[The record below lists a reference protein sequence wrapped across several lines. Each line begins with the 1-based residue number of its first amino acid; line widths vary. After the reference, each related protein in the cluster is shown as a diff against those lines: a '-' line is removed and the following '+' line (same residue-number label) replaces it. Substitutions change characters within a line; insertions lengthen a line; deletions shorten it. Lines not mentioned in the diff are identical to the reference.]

1 MAVAPLPPAAELL
14 STVRSSCRQL
24 RLASDIQVNN
34 AAADELLR
42 AITAEEWADFVG
54 NGGAKHG
61 IRLPLR
67 FDSDEEELNVI
78 CILSLLNFLSG
89 YRHPLHRLTGR
100 GAWSTILTLVL
111 AAHLSGPSTS
121 SPLTAAGM
129 IASTPSTLASLINI
143 KTHVEKDHP
152 TLGAAVKVGEKDA
165 DAFEVLELLAGTLNE
180 TGKVLQKEG
189 KKDLGAWL
197 GAKLDETGGD
207 APKMVVELARTF
219 PTFNDSAVVDGQP
232 VYLFKKAFF
241 LLNAI
246 AERFASPSTSA
257 IAGDNEEEDAARI
270 FPFPVPDVSGFPI
283 FADNVIP
290 TMLLHLNILTL
301 PPSSAISYPFTPSR
315 SLSSSDAYRLRA
327 AAVNACSSIVA
338 RARELALEPGR
349 EWLSGV
355 TETDV
360 DAWLWGK
367 VGKTEE
373 GRKVERFAEKG
384 TAYY

>member
-24 RLASDIQVNN
+24 RLASDIQV
-34 AAADELLR
+34 R
-42 AITAEEWADFVG
+42 T
-54 NGGAKHG
+54 
-61 IRLPLR
+61 R
-67 FDSDEEELNVI
+67 
-78 CILSLLNFLSG
+78 
-89 YRHPLHRLTGR
+89 R

-129 IASTPSTLASLINI
+129 VASTPSTLASLINI

-189 KKDLGAWL
+189 KKDLGEWV

-219 PTFNDSAVVDGQP
+219 SSFNDSAVVDGPP

-257 IAGDNEEEDAARI
+257 IAGDDEEEDAARI
-270 FPFPVPDVSGFPI
+270 FPFPVPVVSGLPI

-315 SLSSSDAYRLRA
+315 SLSFSDAYRLRA
-327 AAVNACSSIVA
+327 AAVDACSTIVA
-338 RARELALEPGR
+338 RARELASEPGR